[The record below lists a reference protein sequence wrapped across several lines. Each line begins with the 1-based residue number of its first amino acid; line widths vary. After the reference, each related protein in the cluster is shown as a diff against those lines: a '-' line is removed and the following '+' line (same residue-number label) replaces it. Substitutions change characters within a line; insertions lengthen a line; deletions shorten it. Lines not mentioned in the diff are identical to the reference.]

1 MACDGMEY
9 QNATDYS
16 GADCQSG
23 DGGDMAERRVQRDDI
38 WERRM
43 GTGWGDGLRGGH
55 SKSPGTAEQDQDG

>member
-1 MACDGMEY
+1 
-9 QNATDYS
+9 
-16 GADCQSG
+16 
-23 DGGDMAERRVQRDDI
+23 MAERRVQRDDI